1 MCRRGN
7 WKCTSTTRWEGVIC
21 VRFRLTLRWNAH
33 GRGNGAYLRA
43 DLSRISSLSSYLW
56 ILPQTYIAHLSPY
69 SPFVQ
74 CPVNRAAFARIVHV
88 AVSSST
94 FVRYLGPLRSWT
106 GNRYSYSQIPGVPLR
121 SRSVRSQGRTLNPTP
136 SNNLQ
141 ITSRRRARYA
151 SFGRRLS
158 FIHKRNGKF
167 KLWWLPGLVTR
178 CMRIFVTSLPTL
190 VRLFNQFFKL
200 SYESGFSLSPCNQV
214 SSQLLINLLF
224 KTLIRFLTRGIIQ
237 HFTQL
242 CLLFG
247 ERFNASI
254 TLIPSSRSFLCRRL
268 YKWKIP
274 IDRNHEHRFYAT
286 AEETSLF
293 QTQTLISVYNAE
305 HSVPGDNSQRCLAL

>member
-74 CPVNRAAFARIVHV
+74 CPVNRAAFAR
-88 AVSSST
+88 SSTSQFSST

-121 SRSVRSQGRTLNPTP
+121 FRLRSQRRTLNPNP

-141 ITSRRRARYA
+141 ITSRRAARYA
-151 SFGRRLS
+151 SFRNRLT
-158 FIHKRNGKF
+158 FIHKRNRKL

-178 CMRIFVTSLPTL
+178 CMRIFLASLPTL
-190 VRLFNQFFKL
+190 LRLFNQFFKL

-214 SSQLLINLLF
+214 SSQRLINLLF
-224 KTLIRFLTRGIIQ
+224 KTLIRFLTRGFIER
-237 HFTQL
+237 FTWL

-247 ERFNASI
+247 ERFNTSI
-254 TLIPSSRSFLCRRL
+254 ALIPSSCRSFLC
-268 YKWKIP
+268 
-274 IDRNHEHRFYAT
+274 
-286 AEETSLF
+286 
-293 QTQTLISVYNAE
+293 V
-305 HSVPGDNSQRCLAL
+305 V